1 MRDLNHRKGARDGR
15 PIELGAAPG
24 FPIVAEIAVRKGPI
38 SGIAAT
44 PDGARLVVSNHGLD
58 SVSVIDTDSCRL
70 VETVEGLDE
79 PFAVA
84 AGSADSAHAYVSTVS
99 PAYDSIGVIDLVTN
113 TVVATH
119 PLAFSVSDL
128 AVSPDGRYVYASR
141 NGAGGADIAVLDTAT
156 GLVEAIDLP
165 IRRGSTTECVRVSP
179 DGARLYVATTSPT
192 GGQLVTFGRSSARWQ
207 PIGTVEIGL
216 PIRDVALSPDGALAY
231 VASCGPDWG
240 AVIDVVET
248 RTAKITGTYKIGE
261 LSGILTGLTLSRD
274 GDRAYVVSDD
284 SVTVL
289 CTLTHDVVGTL
300 GVANQ
305 PSCVLESPNAK
316 YLYLAD
322 YSGTLTVA
330 PVASIVALGTGASGR
345 TAEPASV

>member
-1 MRDLNHRKGARDGR
+1 MRDLNPRTGAREGR

-24 FPIVAEIAVRKGPI
+24 FPVVAEIAVRNGPI

-44 PDGARLVVSNHGLD
+44 PDGARLVVTNHGND
-58 SVSVIDTDSCRL
+58 SVSVIDTDSCRV
-70 VETVEGLDE
+70 VETVDGLGE

-84 AGSADSAHAYVSTVS
+84 TGSADSTRAYVSTVS
-99 PAYDSIGVIDLVTN
+99 PAYDSIAVVDLVTSA
-113 TVVATH
+113 VVATH

-128 AVSPDGRYVYASR
+128 AVSPDGRYLYAAR
-141 NGAGGADIAVLDTAT
+141 NGVPGADVAVLDSTT
-156 GLVEAIDLP
+156 GEVEPIDLP
-165 IRRGSTTECVRVSP
+165 LRPGTTTECVRLSP
-179 DGARLYVATTSPT
+179 DGARLYVATTSPA
-192 GGQLVTFGRSSARWQ
+192 GGQLVVIGRSSARWQ
-207 PIGTVEIGL
+207 RVGAVEIGL
-216 PIRDVALSPDGALAY
+216 PIRDVALSPDGAQAY

-240 AVIDVVET
+240 AVIDVVDT
-248 RTAKITGTYKIGE
+248 RTAEITGTYKIGE

-289 CTLTHDVVGTL
+289 CTLTNDVVGTL

-305 PSCVLESPNAK
+305 PSCVLESPNGK

-322 YSGTLTVA
+322 YSGRLTVA
-330 PVASIVALGTGASGR
+330 PVASIVALGTGASAR
-345 TAEPASV
+345 VPELV

>member
-1 MRDLNHRKGARDGR
+1 MRDLNHRAGTPDGG

-24 FPIVAEIAVRKGPI
+24 FPIVAEIAVRNGPI

-44 PDGARLVVSNHGLD
+44 PDGARLVVTNHGHD
-58 SVSVIDTDSCRL
+58 SVSVIDTDSCRV

-79 PFAVA
+79 AFAVA
-84 AGSADSAHAYVSTVS
+84 TGSADSARAYVSIVS
-99 PAYDSIGVIDLVTN
+99 PAYDSVGVIDLVTN

-141 NGAGGADIAVLDTAT
+141 NEAGGADVAVLDTVT
-156 GLVEAIDLP
+156 GLVEAIDLSTRP
-165 IRRGSTTECVRVSP
+165 GTTTECVRVSP
-179 DGARLYVATTSPT
+179 DGARLYVATTSPA
-192 GGQLVTFGRSSARWQ
+192 GGRLVMLARSAARWQ
-207 PIGTVEIGL
+207 LIGTVEIGL

-240 AVIDVVET
+240 AVIDVVDT
-248 RTAKITGTYKIGE
+248 RTVKITGTYKIGE

-316 YLYLAD
+316 YLYFAD
-322 YSGTLTVA
+322 YSGRLTVA
-330 PVASIVALGTGASGR
+330 PVASIVALGTGASVR
-345 TAEPASV
+345 TPEPALV

>member
-1 MRDLNHRKGARDGR
+1 MRNLNHHADAGHGEA
-15 PIELGAAPG
+15 IELGAAPG
-24 FPIVAEIAVRKGPI
+24 FPVVAQIGVRQGPI
-38 SGIAAT
+38 SGVAAT
-44 PDGARLVVSNHGLD
+44 PDGTRVIVANHGSD
-58 SVSVIDTDSCRL
+58 SVSVIDTDTCRV
-70 VETVEGLDE
+70 VETVAGLGE

-84 AGSADSAHAYVSTVS
+84 TGSADSTRAYVSTAS
-99 PAYDSIGVIDLVTN
+99 PAYDSIAVIDLAAN

-119 PLAFSVSDL
+119 PVAFSVSDL

-141 NGAGGADIAVLDTAT
+141 NEPGGADVAVVDSVT
-156 GLVEAIDLP
+156 GRVDVIDLP
-165 IRRGSTTECVRVSP
+165 IPAGTTTECVRLSP
-179 DGARLYVATTSPT
+179 DGARLYVATTSPA
-192 GGQLVTFGRSSARWQ
+192 GGQLVVLGRSAGRWQ
-207 PIGTVEIGL
+207 ALRTVEIGL

-240 AVIDVVET
+240 AVIDVVDT
-248 RTAKITGTYKIGE
+248 RTAKITGTYKISE
-261 LSGILTGLTLSRD
+261 ISGVLTGLTLSRD

-322 YSGTLTVA
+322 YSGKLTVA
-330 PVASIVALGTGASGR
+330 PVASIVALGTGASSR
-345 TAEPASV
+345 VPALA